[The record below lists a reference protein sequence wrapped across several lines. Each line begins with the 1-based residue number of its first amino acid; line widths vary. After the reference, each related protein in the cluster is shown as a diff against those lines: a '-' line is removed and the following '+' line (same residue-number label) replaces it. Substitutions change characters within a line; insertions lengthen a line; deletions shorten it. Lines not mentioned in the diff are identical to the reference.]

1 MPSMAVF
8 QQYSDYSYK
17 CRLVDGFFAHKSY
30 HLDHEVAVLPF
41 CALNVDETL
50 NYSVT
55 DHNQI
60 L

>member
-1 MPSMAVF
+1 M
-8 QQYSDYSYK
+8 
-17 CRLVDGFFAHKSY
+17 GFLRIKSY
-30 HLDHEVAVLPF
+30 HLDHEVAVLPL